1 MDLADLEL
9 GNGYLEFHR
18 EGEGRI
24 GAAAEGGWVGEER
37 FFFIFPFFNCFNW
50 DLFRFLKILG
60 LGCNYLFIFSSF
72 LFFFFI

>member
-37 FFFIFPFFNCFNW
+37 FFFYFSFF
-50 DLFRFLKILG
+50 
-60 LGCNYLFIFSSF
+60 
-72 LFFFFI
+72 